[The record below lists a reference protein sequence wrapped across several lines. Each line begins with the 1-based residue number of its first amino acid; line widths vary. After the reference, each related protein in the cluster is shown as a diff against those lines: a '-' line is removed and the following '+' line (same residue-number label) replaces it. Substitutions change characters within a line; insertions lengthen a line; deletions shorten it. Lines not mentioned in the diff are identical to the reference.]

1 MTEATRRQAGELE
14 GAVLAALWAAGRP
27 LTGPEVQRLLPG
39 EPARTTIATI
49 LARLHE
55 KGTVRRTR
63 HGRGFAYHPAVED
76 PSALTAQRMHT
87 ELDRGGD
94 RSGVLA
100 RFISRLSTDDEQLVR
115 ALLESP
121 ASPADRREQR

>member
-1 MTEATRRQAGELE
+1 MTEAVRRQAGELE

-27 LTGPEVQRLLPG
+27 LTGPEVQQALPG
-39 EPARTTIATI
+39 EPARTTVATI
-49 LARLHE
+49 LSRLHD

-63 HGRGFAYHPAVED
+63 HGRGFAYSPAVED
-76 PSALTAQRMHT
+76 PAALTAHRMHT

-94 RSGVLA
+94 RPGTLA
-100 RFISRLSTDDEQLVR
+100 RFISRLSSDDEQLVR

-121 ASPADRREQR
+121 PAPQERR